1 MTKELRVYFLD
12 IFEAIEEI
20 EDFTRNLTFDEFVKN
35 KMAVRAVTM
44 DFAIIGEA
52 TKNIP
57 IETKRMYSQI
67 PWKQMAAIRDKIIH
81 GYAYVKLDI
90 LWDAVNLDLPVL
102 KPLIKELLES
112 DFKKGKIAEV

>member
-1 MTKELRVYFLD
+1 MTKQPRVYFID

-20 EDFTRNLTFDEFVKN
+20 EEFTRELSFDEFMKN
-35 KMAVRAVTM
+35 KMAIRAVTM

-57 IETKRMYSQI
+57 IETKKMYPQI

-90 LWDAVNLDLPVL
+90 LWDAVKMDLPVL

-112 DFKKGKIAEV
+112 GFKET